1 MGLLAVGVLASWI
14 VFGSGTAEEPRVA
27 ERGLGHL
34 SEAGTQESVELL
46 GAEAPAAPARTQ
58 VEPETGLIR
67 PLVAVEQEPVAAL
80 ASLRF
85 RALRS
90 DGRVLGDAKLLV
102 TVSDGG
108 SVDHRLTVR
117 TDALGFA
124 ETEAIECGPFR
135 REPSVH
141 VGWAGDERSGG
152 GVGAVASA
160 VAPVDG
166 RNELGDVVLQRPR
179 EAHPVPVLSG
189 RMVEATGEPIVG
201 AMPILSLPGC
211 ESAEAWLSSH
221 GGTRALWTTKS
232 AEPDQAPSRPNY
244 SATRS
249 DGEGRFWIYGP
260 DFGARKSLV
269 LLGAPEHHGLPALEI
284 ELDGGAEVL
293 WRAVELQRVSG
304 RFLWPEGCSADGYYL
319 THVKG
324 LLAYEGRW
332 GRSEYRARI
341 PVELGS
347 DGSFAIDAGVNS
359 LSLELGIGLQAINSV
374 DVWSWSWPAEDSE
387 EKPDPTSTALDLGVI
402 DLREKLVRVELEV
415 VDAGGLPAVA
425 GSVDVQPI
433 NGSMFGRAESRKPKV
448 EDGQVVVWLPK
459 RIVVVMLEVQVPGS
473 SPGVQLQQWFGPFT
487 SLGIEGRR
495 PLTQDSGSDPTV
507 LPQRLVLDDL
517 VAMDGA
523 E

>member
-1 MGLLAVGVLASWI
+1 MKHPSQRWMGLLAVGVLASWI

-34 SEAGTQESVELL
+34 SEAGTQASVELL

-189 RMVEATGEPIVG
+189 RMVELTGEPIVG
-201 AMPILSLPGC
+201 AMPMLDLPGC
-211 ESAEAWLSSH
+211 SGSARLTWNH
-221 GGTRALWTTKS
+221 GGGSEALWTPHS
-232 AEPDQAPSRPNY
+232 PRPVQVPRQPTY

-249 DGEGRFWIYGP
+249 DEEGRFRVYGP
-260 DFGARKSLV
+260 DLGDRRSLL
-269 LLGAPEHHGLPALEI
+269 LLGAPEHHGLPELEVDP
-284 ELDGGAEVL
+284 ELDTEVL
-293 WRAVELQRVSG
+293 WRAVERQRVSG
-304 RFLWPEGCSADGYYL
+304 RFLWPEGFSAQSVRL

-324 LLAYEGRW
+324 QPG
-332 GRSEYRARI
+332 GFRARVSI
-341 PVELGS
+341 GVES
-347 DGSFAIDAGVNS
+347 DGSFAFDAGAS
-359 LSLELGIGLQAINSV
+359 PLSLYLTMGYPLVLEFNSI
-374 DVWSWSWPAEDSE
+374 WSWRFPSEDSGSQE
-387 EKPDPTSTALDLGVI
+387 SDVELGVI
-402 DLREKLVRVELEV
+402 DLAEKLIRVEVEV
-415 VDAGGLPAVA
+415 VDAAGSAVMA
-425 GSVDVQPI
+425 GSVEAHSLTRSTF
-433 NGSMFGRAESRKPKV
+433 GSHESRKPA
-448 EDGQVVVWLPK
+448 
-459 RIVVVMLEVQVPGS
+459 I
-473 SPGVQLQQWFGPFT
+473 
-487 SLGIEGRR
+487 
-495 PLTQDSGSDPTV
+495 
-507 LPQRLVLDDL
+507 
-517 VAMDGA
+517 
-523 E
+523 